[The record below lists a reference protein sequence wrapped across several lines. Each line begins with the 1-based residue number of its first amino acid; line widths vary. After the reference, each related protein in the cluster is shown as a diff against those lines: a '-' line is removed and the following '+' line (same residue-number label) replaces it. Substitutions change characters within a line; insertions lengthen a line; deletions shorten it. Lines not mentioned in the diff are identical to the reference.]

1 MAAATLVAQFVLA
14 LLLIAALARYAVG
27 RPRLSALAL
36 AGGAAVLAPLCARIL
51 PAHPLSA
58 AIVYVTAV
66 FAWFAAGGA
75 LPRAEREALLGAL
88 RPRTQST

>member
-1 MAAATLVAQFVLA
+1 
-14 LLLIAALARYAVG
+14 
-27 RPRLSALAL
+27 
-36 AGGAAVLAPLCARIL
+36 VLAPLCARIL

-75 LPRAEREALLGAL
+75 LPRAEREALLDAL
-88 RPRTQST
+88 RPRTQPT